1 MSGFSVNPEELRDYA
16 NKLYGHRAFAGQI
29 SGLVD
34 KSDVGDKSWGVV
46 GLFVKQQYTETLKDL
61 EDTLTAMTDGLDSA
75 VEKFRD
81 TAKGYD
87 DQEEALKK
95 ILDGIQV
102 DRG

>member
-1 MSGFSVNPEELRDYA
+1 VSGFSVNPEELRAYA
-16 NKLYGHRAFAGQI
+16 DKLQEHRGFAGGVA
-29 SGLVD
+29 GLVD

-46 GLFVKQQYTETLKDL
+46 GIFVKQQYTEMLGDLK
-61 EDTLTAMTDGLDSA
+61 ETLTAMTEGLDSGA
-75 VEKFRD
+75 GKFRD
-81 TAKGYD
+81 TAQGYA

>member
-1 MSGFSVNPEELRDYA
+1 MSGFSVNPEELRQYA
-16 NKLYGHRAFAGQI
+16 DKLQGHRGFAGEVT
-29 SGLVD
+29 GLVD

-46 GLFVKQQYTETLKDL
+46 GIFVKQQYTEMLGDLK
-61 EDTLTAMTDGLDSA
+61 DTLTAMTEGLDSG

-81 TAKGYD
+81 TAKGYA

>member
-1 MSGFSVNPEELRDYA
+1 MSGFSVNPEELNAYA
-16 NKLYGHRAFAGQI
+16 DKLYGHRAFAGEVT
-29 SGLVD
+29 GLVD

-46 GLFVKQQYTETLKDL
+46 GIFVKQQYTEMLGDL
-61 EDTLTAMTDGLDSA
+61 RETLTAMTEGLDSG

-81 TAKGYD
+81 TAKGYA
-87 DQEEALKK
+87 DQEAALKK

>member
-1 MSGFSVNPEELRDYA
+1 MSGYSVNPEELRQYA
-16 NKLYGHRAFAGQI
+16 DKLQDHRGFAGQV

-46 GLFVKQQYTETLKDL
+46 GIFVKQQYTEMLGDLK
-61 EDTLTAMTDGLDSA
+61 ETLTAMTEGLDSGA
-75 VEKFRD
+75 EKFSD
-81 TAKGYD
+81 TAKGYA

-95 ILDGIQV
+95 ILEGIQV